1 MRRPVMVPVEAIEHL
16 RASDPVMRALVDE
29 IGALEYT
36 TDGDL
41 WRAVVG
47 SIVGQQLSVK
57 AAATIRDRVAALGR
71 NGFPSPETLLALP
84 EEDLRACGL
93 SRAKTSYV
101 REAARSWIAG
111 DIAHQDISAAPDE
124 EVIEHLVK
132 LRGVGRWTA
141 EMVLIFSLQR
151 PDVLAVDDLGIR
163 VAVQRAYGLTERPN
177 QAEVLRIGEPWRPYR
192 SYASLY
198 LWRSLQATP
207 A

>member
-1 MRRPVMVPVEAIEHL
+1 MG
-16 RASDPVMRALVDE
+16 ALVDR
-29 IGALEYT
+29 IGPLEYNVEA
-36 TDGDL
+36 DL

-71 NGFPSPETLLALP
+71 NGFPTPETLLAVS
-84 EEDLRACGL
+84 EDELRACGL

-101 REAARSWIAG
+101 REAARSWVAG
-111 DIAHQDISAAPDE
+111 DVAHEDIPLAPDE
-124 EVIEHLVK
+124 KVIEQLVR

-163 VAVQRAYGLTERPN
+163 AAVQRVYGLAERPS